1 MERVWH
7 IIWSED
13 MWKWKFERDSDS
25 GSLGGDDVVWLQAR
39 VKGGDFLKFKVS
51 ISLVDTNNNKKKKRT
66 MQSLLLIDMTM
77 MW

>member
-1 MERVWH
+1 
-7 IIWSED
+7 

-51 ISLVDTNNNKKKKRT
+51 ISLVDTNNNK
-66 MQSLLLIDMTM
+66 
-77 MW
+77 